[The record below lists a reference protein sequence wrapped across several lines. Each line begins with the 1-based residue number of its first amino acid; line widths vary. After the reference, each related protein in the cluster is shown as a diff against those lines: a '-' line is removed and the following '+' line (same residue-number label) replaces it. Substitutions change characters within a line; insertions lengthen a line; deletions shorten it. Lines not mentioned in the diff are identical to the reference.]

1 MSETQHENFVDCRNA
16 LLNAFAIC
24 DERYRVGNSNRMKR
38 QQYQNELLK
47 LETELED
54 LRNTGNHMVRMCKNI
69 KSYQNKHQDKVRTI
83 LNLAI
88 EEASRIVPDA
98 QEQGVH
104 LHTSENNR
112 VTVVNDKG
120 ENVNMLEGGGY
131 RTALGTLIRYAC
143 IKAQPGAAQFMLFDE
158 SFFAF
163 SDATTAVMKEIFE
176 KMKQDMLIICIEQR
190 RNVMDGISDQE
201 YLFSKGDDGTTTVKR
216 VL

>member
-1 MSETQHENFVDCRNA
+1 MNFNED
-16 LLNAFAIC
+16 LNI
-24 DERYRVGNSNRMKR
+24 DLNIVLKIDLMKR
-38 QQYQNELLK
+38 VKQFEINERSAL
-47 LETELED
+47 
-54 LRNTGNHMVRMCKNI
+54 V
-69 KSYQNKHQDKVRTI
+69 
-83 LNLAI
+83 
-88 EEASRIVPDA
+88 
-98 QEQGVH
+98 
-104 LHTSENNR
+104 
-112 VTVVNDKG
+112 
-120 ENVNMLEGGGY
+120 LEGGAY

-216 VL
+216 VF